1 MAKRT
6 MRAFL
11 VLVML
16 IATTAL
22 TIPATHAAP
31 ASPSGRLAYTGRD
44 GRLHVVNADGSGD
57 QALPTRGAAYSPN
70 WSRTGE
76 IVYEEAI
83 SSSRQ
88 LAVIDPASGLSRVL
102 VAPELRFDSPIT
114 EYWSYGVP
122 QWTAD
127 AAAVIYRKQC
137 GCRGANTINRVSF
150 AGGTPQVFPDSGPL
164 MAAGTFAVSPTASRL
179 AVTQNGLD
187 HNAGGSRVLVC
198 VLDAS
203 DCRTLIPLD
212 KVFYSNPAWTA
223 DGSAIALTQSTG
235 SGDTG
240 TLFLLNPDTGAQSVL
255 GTIALKSSYAFS
267 PDGKWLAFASG
278 ADGQLLLINLAD
290 LRDQRPLGYGYSPT
304 WEPGPLPFP
313 QTGQA
318 VGGRFLRYWQ
328 AHGGLALFGYPLTG
342 ERQEKLED
350 GKTYTVQYFERA
362 RFEYHPENAAPNDVL
377 LGQFGRL
384 LHPADPPAAQQPG
397 ATFFAAT
404 GHNVGGSFLA
414 YWQAN
419 GGLAQFGY
427 PLSEEFTETL
437 EDGQPY
443 TVQYFERARF
453 EHHPENAAPN
463 DVLLGQFG
471 RRVLDQRR

>member
-1 MAKRT
+1 MAKR
-6 MRAFL
+6 AVL
-11 VLVML
+11 VLLALVML
-16 IATTAL
+16 GATGIHTAQP
-22 TIPATHAAP
+22 TRAAAP
-31 ASPSGRLAYTGRD
+31 TAAGRLAYTGRD

-88 LAVIDPASGLSRVL
+88 LAVIDPASGISRVL
-102 VAPELRFDSPIT
+102 VAPEVRLTNPL

-122 QWTAD
+122 QWTPD

-137 GCRGANTINRVSF
+137 GCRGANTYVRV
-150 AGGTPQVFPDSGPL
+150 AATGGSPQEIPDTGFLATNS
-164 MAAGTFAVSPTASRL
+164 TVAVSPTAGRM
-179 AVTQNGLD
+179 VITQNGLD
-187 HNAGGSRVLVC
+187 ANAGGSRVLVC
-198 VLDAS
+198 ALDATA
-203 DCRTLIPLD
+203 CRTLIPFG
-212 KVFYSNPAWTA
+212 KVFYEYPAWTA
-223 DGSAIALTQSTG
+223 DGNAIALTQSAG

-255 GTIALKSSYAFS
+255 GTIAQKSSYAFS

-290 LRDQRPLGYGYSPT
+290 LRDQRPLGYGDSPT
-304 WEPGPLPFP
+304 WEPGPLSFP

-362 RFEYHPENAAPNDVL
+362 RFE
-377 LGQFGRL
+377 
-384 LHPADPPAAQQPG
+384 
-397 ATFFAAT
+397 
-404 GHNVGGSFLA
+404 
-414 YWQAN
+414 
-419 GGLAQFGY
+419 
-427 PLSEEFTETL
+427 
-437 EDGQPY
+437 
-443 TVQYFERARF
+443 
-453 EHHPENAAPN
+453 HHPENAPPN